1 MSIKCKHDCKD
12 TTILDLLSHYSYF
25 RFEFFVHRL
34 FFLHFTLFYF
44 ISYFIF
50 TQLTLGLDNMTHIF
64 LFVSHLIHHSLLFCI
79 LSAWIYFI
87 VLSLTLRFAILKRS
101 RYFRNTI
108 RKSPIHGL
116 FIFIV
121 NHYKNTSSIIVFS
134 FHVTG
139 KRKFTEI

>member
-101 RYFRNTI
+101 RLFPKYNPKVSYSWTFYI
-108 RKSPIHGL
+108 HRKSLQKYFFDHSFFFSCNRKTKIH
-116 FIFIV
+116 
-121 NHYKNTSSIIVFS
+121 
-134 FHVTG
+134 
-139 KRKFTEI
+139 